1 MKEEEKT
8 NSKEKTQV
16 PTYNTHAQIKC
27 SCGNVFTVGSTVS
40 EMQIEICSACHPY
53 YTGQEKVMDI
63 AGRVERYK
71 TRLVKFQK
79 QLENKNSKVK
89 PTKKSS

>member
-1 MKEEEKT
+1 MQEEKKP
-8 NSKEKTQV
+8 NSKEKPQT

-27 SCGNVFTVGSTVS
+27 SCGNVLTVGSTVS

-53 YTGQEKVMDI
+53 YTGQKKVMDT

-71 TRLVKFQK
+71 ARLVKFQK
-79 QLENKNSKVK
+79 QLGSKTSKVK